1 MWSDNFPLSH
11 ASINIWGIS
20 NRKVCPLNCRACS
33 ALSFGYTWGVQRPL
47 CVCAQQNQ
55 SSVRSV
61 FHSNCTSLTELVQNF
76 KNIFPDTSPSW
87 DVVFDN
93 PGFCQPRYE
102 FPAHA
107 ALKKDARWL
116 LRRALV
122 LFQCQV
128 LSARS
133 LRLSPVT
140 AGHQLT
146 APACQTCHSAK
157 IKTAEKALPSG
168 KPEIPSRRVR
178 AVTVSGNDIIV
189 SPWRDAWGL
198 YRCASMD
205 VANPCWRQSR
215 AVPVVCVGSAVLP
228 QPVLLPRPANGL
240 RRQSTLSL

>member
-1 MWSDNFPLSH
+1 M
-11 ASINIWGIS
+11 
-20 NRKVCPLNCRACS
+20 
-33 ALSFGYTWGVQRPL
+33 
-47 CVCAQQNQ
+47 
-55 SSVRSV
+55 
-61 FHSNCTSLTELVQNF
+61 
-76 KNIFPDTSPSW
+76 
-87 DVVFDN
+87 
-93 PGFCQPRYE
+93 
-102 FPAHA
+102 
-107 ALKKDARWL
+107 
-116 LRRALV
+116 
-122 LFQCQV
+122 FQCQV

-198 YRCASMD
+198 YRWASMD

-240 RRQSTLSL
+240 RRQSTLSLQKVIFRLKKRSTECRNSEGMLLPVCRIEEEGQTCCSSAWAALVFIKKITWIKQKRRCQ